1 MPEDDTITRDEWL
14 VLVTEQAALGATRAE
29 RRAAAAT
36 AHWRYSLAQSGKPR
50 LAREGQYLDSLEER
64 EHEVRQD
71 LIRERDAPV
80 DTQIPNRTLASS
92 REQRT
97 CAQCGAPMAEPTGS
111 GRPSKTCSEA
121 CRKARRAKA
130 AMQDRAGHS
139 RHVDETREEDSWGK
153 PLPMASIPRM
163 EGSTKFRRAIAA
175 DITTANL
182 HGEDGTLHKRGPLV
196 HLDVPGAYKGPS
208 EGETTSRYLRVLGA
222 LDRQVDGSPLGER
235 WERGERI

>member
-1 MPEDDTITRDEWL
+1 MPNDSITLEEWQS
-14 VLVTEQAALGATRAE
+14 LVTEQAAAEATRAE
-29 RRAAAAT
+29 RRAAT
-36 AHWRYSLAQSGKPR
+36 AQTHLDYSLSLHGK
-50 LAREGQYLDSLEER
+50 ARRARKGQYLDSVEDR
-64 EHEVRQD
+64 EWETRED

-80 DTQIPNRTLASS
+80 DTGIPNRTLASS

-111 GRPSKTCSEA
+111 GQPSKTCSQA

-139 RHVDETREEDSWGK
+139 RHVDETREVESWGK

-182 HGEDGTLHKRGPLV
+182 HSEEGTLHKRGPLV